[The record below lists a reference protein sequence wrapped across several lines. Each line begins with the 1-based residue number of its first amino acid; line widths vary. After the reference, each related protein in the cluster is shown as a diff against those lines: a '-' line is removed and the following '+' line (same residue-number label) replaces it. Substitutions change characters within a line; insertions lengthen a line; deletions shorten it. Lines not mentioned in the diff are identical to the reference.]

1 MKVCLLV
8 RSFACLL
15 EKTSRANKK
24 TSKQSL
30 LLACLA
36 FLFPIAAFA
45 FSVPPND
52 GFITDTIPIL
62 DVQQDMG
69 LEQMLEQYRSET
81 SNEIAVLIIR
91 TLEGEEIADVAVEVG
106 RKWGIGT
113 DENDN
118 GILMVVSYEDRRVF
132 IATGYGL
139 EGAVPD
145 IVAAGI
151 VETDIAPLFRDGDY
165 YGGIRAGVEA
175 LQKHIGGEYTAER
188 YSSGSGDGF
197 GQVIFF
203 LIFIAFDFLVAIFG
217 RSKSWW
223 LGGVVGAVIGIVL
236 GAMYVW
242 WWSIPVLAGLGL
254 LFDFIVSKMG
264 PRTGR
269 RRGGIWFGGPGGR
282 GGGGGFGGFSGGSFG
297 GGGGGGKW

>member
-1 MKVCLLV
+1 MIGITRIIVIFCIG
-8 RSFACLL
+8 
-15 EKTSRANKK
+15 
-24 TSKQSL
+24 
-30 LLACLA
+30 LAH
-36 FLFPIAAFA
+36 A

-62 DVQQDMG
+62 DAQQDMS

-113 DENDN
+113 QENNN
-118 GILMVVSYEDRRVF
+118 GILMLIAYEDRRVF

-151 VETDIAPLFRDGDY
+151 VETDIAPVFRDGDY

-188 YSSGSGDGF
+188 YSSGSEDGGGL
-197 GQVIFF
+197 GQFLFF
-203 LIFIAFDFLVAIFG
+203 LLFIGLDFLVAIFG
-217 RSKSWW
+217 RSQSWW
-223 LGGVVGAVIGIVL
+223 LGGVVVRSSASFL
-236 GAMYVW
+236 G
-242 WWSIPVLAGLGL
+242 
-254 LFDFIVSKMG
+254 
-264 PRTGR
+264 
-269 RRGGIWFGGPGGR
+269 
-282 GGGGGFGGFSGGSFG
+282 
-297 GGGGGGKW
+297 

>member
-1 MKVCLLV
+1 
-8 RSFACLL
+8 
-15 EKTSRANKK
+15 
-24 TSKQSL
+24 
-30 LLACLA
+30 
-36 FLFPIAAFA
+36 
-45 FSVPPND
+45 
-52 GFITDTIPIL
+52 
-62 DVQQDMG
+62 
-69 LEQMLEQYRSET
+69 ML
-81 SNEIAVLIIR
+81 IVR

-106 RKWGIGT
+106 RAWGVGT
-113 DENDN
+113 QENNN
-118 GILMVVSYEDRRVF
+118 GILMLIAYEDRRVF

-151 VETDIAPLFRDGDY
+151 VETDIAPFFRDGDY

-175 LQKHIGGEYTAER
+175 LQKHIGGEYAAER

-197 GQVIFF
+197 GLGQFLFF
-203 LIFIAFDFLVAIFG
+203 LLFIGFDFIVAIFG

-223 LGGVVGAVIGIVL
+223 LGGVVGAVIGIGL

-242 WWSIPVLAGLGL
+242 WWSVPLLAGLGL

-264 PRTGR
+264 PRKG

>member
-1 MKVCLLV
+1 MRRRWISNSAMMTAMK
-8 RSFACLL
+8 RS
-15 EKTSRANKK
+15 
-24 TSKQSL
+24 SL
-30 LLACLA
+30 LLLTLLA
-36 FLFPIAAFA
+36 IPASVFAFA
-45 FSVPPND
+45 VPPND
-52 GFITDTIPIL
+52 GFITDTVPL
-62 DVQQDMG
+62 LESAQDAE
-69 LEQMLEQYRSET
+69 LEQMLQAYQEQT
-81 SNEIAVLIIR
+81 SNEIAVLIVR
-91 TLEGEEIADVAVEVG
+91 TLEGEEIADVAVDVG

-113 DENDN
+113 GENDN
-118 GILMVVSYEDRRVF
+118 GILMVIAYEDRAMF

-151 VETDIAPLFRDGDY
+151 VEQDIAPLFRNGDY

-188 YSSGSGDGF
+188 YSSGSGELSGF
-197 GQVIFF
+197 GQFLFF
-203 LIFIAFDFLVAIFG
+203 LLFIGFDFLVAIFG

-223 LGGVVGAVIGIVL
+223 LGGVVGAGIGIVL
-236 GAMYVW
+236 ALLYVW

-254 LFDFIVSKMG
+254 LFDYLVSKGGGGRHRRGPGFWMGG
-264 PRTGR
+264 PRG
-269 RRGGIWFGGPGGR
+269 